1 MHRRGTISLSLIGIN
16 DGVHPFEMQVDARE
30 INNLGEEFQGAV
42 TVSGV
47 MHRSGRRVHIDATVT
62 ANAHLMCD
70 LSLED
75 FVELYSPKI
84 SLEYRL
90 DNELAASQAGA
101 DVEPDEIRGIREDL
115 HYLDITDDVRQ
126 ELMLALPM
134 KRVAP
139 QYRDK
144 DIVELHPELLDEPE
158 PPADDRWAA
167 LRNLTSSTETKKPG
181 V

>member
-1 MHRRGTISLSLIGIN
+1 MHRKGTISLSLIGIN

-30 INNLGEEFQGAV
+30 INNLGEEFQGGV
-42 TVSGV
+42 SVSGALQ
-47 MHRSGRRVHIDATVT
+47 RSGRRVHIDATVS
-62 ANAHLMCD
+62 ANAHLTCD

-75 FVELYSPKI
+75 YVELFSPKL

-90 DNELAASQAGA
+90 DNELAATQAGI
-101 DVEPDEIRGIREDL
+101 DVEPDEIRGLREDQ

-126 ELMLALPM
+126 ELMLAVPM